1 MAALMT
7 VEQYQA
13 RAGRTFSGVKLDQV
27 EAFLDDASAIVR
39 RIAATR
45 EDDEISLD
53 DVDSTNVPPELLPII
68 FNMVTRGL
76 HNPRGLTSERIGDYA
91 YTQTADRTIYAT
103 AEEEKLILAAV
114 GRTIIGH
121 ITLEGDLPERLLLE
135 ADIAFPLDKET
146 NP

>member
-7 VEQYQA
+7 IEEYEA
-13 RAGRTFSGVKLDQV
+13 RAGRTFTGIKRSQV
-27 EAFLDDASAIVR
+27 QAYLDDASAIVR
-39 RIAATR
+39 RIASSTS
-45 EDDEISLD
+45 EDEISLD
-53 DVDSTNVPPELLPII
+53 DVDSTNVPAVIKPII

-114 GRTIIGH
+114 DRTIIGH
-121 ITLEGDLPERLLLE
+121 ITLEGDMPERLLLE
-135 ADIAFPLDKET
+135 ADIAFPLDKSQDV
-146 NP
+146 

>member
-7 VEQYQA
+7 VDQYQA
-13 RAGRTFSGVKLDQV
+13 RAGRTFSGVKLSQV

-45 EDDEISLD
+45 EDNEVSLD

-91 YTQTADRTIYAT
+91 YTQPADRTIYAT

-114 GRTIIGH
+114 GRTIISH
-121 ITLEGDLPERLLLE
+121 ITLEGDMPERLLLE

>member
-1 MAALMT
+1 MTALMT
-7 VEQYQA
+7 VTQYEA
-13 RAGRTFSGVKLDQV
+13 RAGRTFIGIKRSQV
-27 EAFLDDASAIVR
+27 EAYLDDASAIVR
-39 RIAATR
+39 RIAGSR
-45 EDDEISLD
+45 EDDELSLD
-53 DVDSTNVPPELLPII
+53 DVDNTNVPPELLPVI

-76 HNPRGLTSERIGDYA
+76 NNPRGLTSERIGDYS

-114 GRTIIGH
+114 NRTIIGH
-121 ITLEGDLPERLLLE
+121 VTLEGDLPERLLLE